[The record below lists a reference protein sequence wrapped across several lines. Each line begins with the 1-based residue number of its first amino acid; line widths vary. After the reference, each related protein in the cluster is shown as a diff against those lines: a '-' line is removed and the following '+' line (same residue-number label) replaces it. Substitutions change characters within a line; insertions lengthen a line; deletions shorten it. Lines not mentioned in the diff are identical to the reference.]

1 MDRGTSYRHVNHPAS
16 YSAAAVLLK
25 FCRWISLLN
34 AVLLSY
40 HGLALTSIEGFQQL
54 RNSEPTK
61 PRYSVAVAE
70 NHVADTLADIQRS
83 FFKRFS
89 LDLPPDQ
96 DPTSEEMGAV
106 DDSIPDPEPLA
117 PDADVLSAEDY
128 TAAME
133 LFDRQRTLLI
143 FRKGQIKRWMAYQYW
158 KDREETA
165 KGSEVQDAFLTLLQ
179 RLTGKGLP
187 KPRRITASNHWQ
199 QTQESKLLVD
209 AEVTRRLQFSTK
221 AKERAGIRSKVV
233 SDLFKALPEAE
244 RAEWEDSSVHQHE
257 LALAE
262 WEEKTSGP
270 PSTAPEDRQKYI
282 QALIPFMQR
291 ILTLVTEVTDMK
303 TTFLAGGPEPAD
315 AGRLNVISV
324 HAGHCPGNI
333 RMNFGV
339 SEREAYKK
347 QVLPVFGQFLKKCYT
362 IEDCRA
368 RALPVDTVSLAA
380 SFEEHAAYATVDS
393 LGSLGAPFPPLLSLP
408 SLVDPP
414 PPLPECPLARRHRMP
429 PRLFRFPEP
438 GASPPPLRVPLSRPQ
453 TPATPQLASDELARA
468 LRPSASPMPSA
479 PPSLCPSPLCSP
491 HSLPGHSLRPSVP
504 RTPQARPDVFS
515 GGPPFTQ
522 VPPTTPPS
530 PPMPSPVLRIG
541 TNTPARKRRN
551 DDTMDGPSKRTKPLT
566 APSTPTPL
574 PTPVA
579 PSSPAPASPP
589 HPRPRPRPRP
599 HPRVPAP
606 PVPSAPPLP
615 APPAPPALSTT
626 TVPPGAPKWFKL
638 ALTMFN
644 SDTALGKE
652 WNALVCSWA
661 AFELRENY
669 AGTVK
674 FPCKD
679 RPEFVSGWI
688 KRARAISYRPINSSN
703 VEDTETSMTAW
714 WSTVPPAQVACSGV
728 NGVLSL
734 LAGLFMWGV
743 AISDA
748 PAAHRTA
755 WVKLLADVHVAF
767 LDTLL

>member
-1 MDRGTSYRHVNHPAS
+1 
-16 YSAAAVLLK
+16 
-25 FCRWISLLN
+25 
-34 AVLLSY
+34 
-40 HGLALTSIEGFQQL
+40 Q
-54 RNSEPTK
+54 
-61 PRYSVAVAE
+61 
-70 NHVADTLADIQRS
+70 
-83 FFKRFS
+83 
-89 LDLPPDQ
+89 
-96 DPTSEEMGAV
+96 
-106 DDSIPDPEPLA
+106 
-117 PDADVLSAEDY
+117 
-128 TAAME
+128 
-133 LFDRQRTLLI
+133 
-143 FRKGQIKRWMAYQYW
+143 QIKRWMAYQYW

-393 LGSLGAPFPPLLSLP
+393 LGSLGAP
-408 SLVDPP
+408 
-414 PPLPECPLARRHRMP
+414 
-429 PRLFRFPEP
+429 
-438 GASPPPLRVPLSRPQ
+438 
-453 TPATPQLASDELARA
+453 DELARA